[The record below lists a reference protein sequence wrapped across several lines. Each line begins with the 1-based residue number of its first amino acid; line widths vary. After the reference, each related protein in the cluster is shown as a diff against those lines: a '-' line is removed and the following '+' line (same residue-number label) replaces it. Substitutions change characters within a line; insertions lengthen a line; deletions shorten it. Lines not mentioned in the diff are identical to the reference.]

1 MLALQV
7 VGFGSILF
15 IIVAFLMYQNG
26 YKKQGIQLC
35 RATFGA
41 VIFYVVLVLSIG
53 LAPVS
58 MG

>member
-7 VGFGSILF
+7 VGFSSVLF
-15 IIVAFLMYQNG
+15 IIISFLIYSNG
-26 YKKQGIQLC
+26 YKKEGIQLC

-41 VIFYVVLVLSIG
+41 VGLWLFLVLAIG

>member
-7 VGFGSILF
+7 VGFSTVLF
-15 IIVAFLMYQNG
+15 IIISFFMYQNG
-26 YKKQGIQLC
+26 YKKEGIQLC
-35 RATFGA
+35 RATLGA
-41 VIFYVVLVLSIG
+41 VGLWVFLVLVIG